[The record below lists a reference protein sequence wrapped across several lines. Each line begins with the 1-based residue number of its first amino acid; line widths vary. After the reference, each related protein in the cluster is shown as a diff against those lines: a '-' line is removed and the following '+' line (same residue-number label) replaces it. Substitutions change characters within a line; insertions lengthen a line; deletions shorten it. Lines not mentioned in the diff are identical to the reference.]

1 MQFKPRGF
9 KAFDSITNLQNT
21 LTMLQNKVSEEIDFY
36 LLGFRTFYR
45 KKGGGKYKPI
55 DDVSIFDK
63 NANFTANID
72 IKQVYHIEVC
82 KKSQKP
88 ERTFGFKLFPSEDT
102 ILRAV
107 LLCSE
112 KIQYHD
118 ALKEEIYQELYK
130 TMALQGYLIGIREY
144 SKLSGQINAFILA
157 LKQGQAIK
165 KLTLNIAVGVE
176 STEGKEGALE
186 YLYDFQE
193 SHQNPST
200 KYPKICMQAVRQ
212 GDDLFIYTKPTSGQI
227 GRDLKGIIIPAKIAK
242 MQTILTDASIYIKN
256 DAHTIRYQAA
266 KDGFLKEIEP
276 SYFIISDELG
286 TAKLDSNARGQETL
300 SIDGQTHSKAKIQTD
315 IAFIGSHRGTIKA
328 DTVVIDVLEKGKVE
342 ARVAYINS
350 TIGGTIIADYIYIQE
365 VRSYNEIYP
374 RFSLVVDN
382 ILGEHNTFELNPAR
396 FAFTKHDRIKYVML
410 SDQIKVR
417 LRHLRKQLEETYTY
431 LLASQGK
438 AHKIQSDA
446 KEKPNEKLPK
456 NLQAIITQYAK
467 ALKHYKKILLEY
479 KEVINL
485 HHTNEVR
492 LKGIDE
498 AALLTKMIIR
508 GEVAEPETI
517 VKFKVYTGKKEE
529 ILRAILSQS
538 TPARF
543 FEVEKEGDFFRLRS
557 HQEFRPSLTD
567 WIEEKYPQ
575 QEQPQYDTEPT
586 EESLSTEESSSTPPT
601 QESDSNTSTEE

>member
-9 KAFDSITNLQNT
+9 KAFNAITNLQNT
-21 LTMLQNKVSEEIDFY
+21 LTMLQNKVGEDVDFY

-55 DDVSIFDK
+55 DDVSVFDK

-118 ALKEEIYQELYK
+118 ALREEIYQELYK

-157 LKQGQAIK
+157 LKQGQVIQ

-186 YLYDFQE
+186 HLYDFQE
-193 SHQNPST
+193 SPT
-200 KYPKICMQAVRQ
+200 YPKICMQAVRQ
-212 GDDLFIYTKPTSGQI
+212 GDDVFIYTKPTSGQI
-227 GRDLKGIIIPAKIAK
+227 GRDLKGTILPAKTAK
-242 MQTILTDASIYIKN
+242 AQTILTDASIYIKN

-266 KDGFLKEIEP
+266 KDGFLKEIDP

-286 TAKLDSNARGQETL
+286 TAKLDSNTRGQETL

-342 ARVAYINS
+342 ARVAYVNS
-350 TIGGTIIADYIYIQE
+350 TIGGTIIADYIYIKE

-417 LRHLRKQLEETYTY
+417 LRYLRKQLEETYSY

-446 KEKPNEKLPK
+446 KEKPNEELPK

-467 ALKHYKKILLEY
+467 ALKYYKKILLEY

-485 HHTNEVR
+485 HHVNEAR

-508 GEVAEPETI
+508 GEIAEPETI

-529 ILRAILSQS
+529 LLRAILSQS
-538 TPARF
+538 SPAHC
-543 FEVEKEGDFFRLRS
+543 FEVQKEGDFFRLKR
-557 HQEFRPSLTD
+557 HQEFKPSLTD
-567 WIEEKYPQ
+567 WIEEEYPQ

-586 EESLSTEESSSTPPT
+586 EESDSTPPLE
-601 QESDSNTSTEE
+601 ESD